1 MITARGSL
9 AGRPVALASP
19 GEALGSPC
27 VSVDH
32 PFPAGLGRWADPRVV
47 GSMAVTQ
54 SVYGRAV
61 LFDPWAYLIGSADG
75 PVTGDH
81 DIDVVRHVLEQ
92 LQPDEVVLDRVIGA
106 VQVVEHRN
114 QDIRQHV
121 VGHENAAFLDQQ
133 CCVPGACTGSSMIRT

>member
-27 VSVDH
+27 VYVAH

-54 SVYGRAV
+54 SVYRRAA

-92 LQPDEVVLDRVIGA
+92 LQPNEVVLDRVIGA
-106 VQVVEHRN
+106 VQ
-114 QDIRQHV
+114 
-121 VGHENAAFLDQQ
+121 
-133 CCVPGACTGSSMIRT
+133 SSSIGIRTSDSMSSATRTPRSSINSAACPEHALDPR